1 MTSSGS
7 DSSEPVIVSHPSSP
21 TPSRNMSTPLSS
33 TASRQLEPVVIKDT
47 ETEHVAALSPT
58 EPDNQ
63 THGLGQTGQAQL
75 ERLNAH
81 SVLGGTDAVVG
92 PAHGEAPEYIA
103 TLKRQGTNGTIEEGD
118 EDHDDGNSKSGPKWL
133 KKVKDGVSSI
143 KEKAASS
150 SASIRDRSD
159 TGSITGSIFSRDRT
173 TSQTNAS
180 RISNQGVQEPHT
192 IITDGHGNPVPV
204 DIGAPDSNPPP
215 PVVNN
220 AVKRDDF
227 ARPSPGSASLV
238 DSTTTSVKDK
248 VLESFDVEPRTSQE
262 KFHSMFK
269 DISNRE
275 ELIEGE
281 SLSRM
286 LPTNDRGDDADGSV
300 VVIDYRCALVRDIPV
315 QGKLYLSEHYLSFHA
330 AILGTSA

>member
-1 MTSSGS
+1 MTKQTIKSIASRGGIPLLQNSFLPSLPRIHTSFATRPHRLLYPYCMTSSGS
-7 DSSEPVIVSHPSSP
+7 DSSEPVIVSRPSSP
-21 TPSRNMSTPLSS
+21 TPRNMTTPLST

-58 EPDNQ
+58 EPTNQ
-63 THGLGQTGQAQL
+63 TRGLGETGQAQL

-118 EDHDDGNSKSGPKWL
+118 EVNDDGSSSKGGPKWL
-133 KKVKDGVSSI
+133 KKVKEGVSSI

-150 SASIRDRSD
+150 SASVRDRSD
-159 TGSITGSIFSRDRT
+159 TGSITGSIFSRDR
-173 TSQTNAS
+173 SQTNAS
-180 RISNQGVQEPHT
+180 RLSNQGVQEPHT
-192 IITDGHGNPVPV
+192 IITDGHGNPVPLE
-204 DIGAPDSNPPP
+204 IGAGESHPPP

-227 ARPSPGSASLV
+227 ARPSPGNASLV
-238 DSTTTSVKDK
+238 DSTATSVKDK
-248 VLESFDVEPRTSQE
+248 VLENFDVEPRTSQE

-281 SLSRM
+281 SLQY
-286 LPTNDRGDDADGSV
+286 A
-300 VVIDYRCALVRDIPV
+300 C
-315 QGKLYLSEHYLSFHA
+315 
-330 AILGTSA
+330 